1 MKHNGDFSIK
11 INPIVVVTFVAGLLI
26 ISFTE
31 LSFAENDNTEY
42 KDISSFG
49 TDKNKKTGSD
59 EIKEKITQNNILNN
73 AYPNNFFVCGYPQQ
87 IITNYNSFEKTDC
100 D

>member
-1 MKHNGDFSIK
+1 MKLKAYFSIE

-26 ISFTE
+26 ISSTE
-31 LSFAENDNTEY
+31 LSFAENDNTES

-73 AYPNNFFVCGYPQQ
+73 AYPNNFLCGYPQQ
-87 IITNYNSFEKTDC
+87 IITDYNSFEKTNC
-100 D
+100 K